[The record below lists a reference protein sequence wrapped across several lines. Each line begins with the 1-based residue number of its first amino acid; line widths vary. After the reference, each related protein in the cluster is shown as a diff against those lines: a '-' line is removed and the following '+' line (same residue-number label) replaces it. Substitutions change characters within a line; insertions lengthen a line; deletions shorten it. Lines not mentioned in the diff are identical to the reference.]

1 MRLKNISLSGF
12 KSFVDPTKISFPSS
26 MSGVVGP
33 NGCGKSNIIDAVRWV
48 MGEISAKNLR
58 GENMADVIFSGSSSR
73 APSSRASVE
82 LLFDNS
88 LGKLGGEYS
97 SYSEISVKRVL
108 EIDGRSIYFLNG
120 SECRRKD
127 ITDIFLGTG
136 LGPRS
141 YAVIEQEMATKLI
154 SSKPEE
160 LRMYIEE
167 VAGISVYRER
177 KKETESRIK
186 KTKENLSRVKDLK
199 DEIERQ
205 LLKLKRQVKS
215 AERYEALK
223 AEEKSKKG
231 LLKAIS
237 WQTRKEKI
245 SNIDLSIKELESSL
259 EKERTLKISLNSEID
274 KSKVTQSEIQ
284 QKIDKVQQDYYSSG
298 ADLTSSEQELSL
310 LKEKRKDLLL
320 EKDQMEETLN
330 SFSSDKDNLSKELS
344 EAELEL
350 SKKEPELQA
359 LDESFSKLEGAMSPD
374 FLVEKIFLDVS
385 NLTVSLEETTR
396 DFSTKT
402 ESDIQE
408 IHSFALEIKNKL
420 EKLKESIKHQSQ
432 YQEEKFKTQ
441 KTELL
446 SLSSEITSFKVKIA
460 EIKSKLSAIESSKLN
475 TITAKNS
482 LEEKLYEIEGPI
494 QKIEADIKPLL
505 DSRIDVEGNLSKLR
519 EHFNDLNENIRANER
534 RIHETDLSLEDF
546 NKDIQKYK
554 LERQGFI
561 SESAIFEEQL
571 KNDNYEIQG
580 LLDEITE
587 NMTEESL
594 VEEISKI
601 ETSIERIGPI
611 NLAAAEEYKI
621 EEERNSEI
629 DTQMSELNSALETLQ
644 GAIKKI
650 DLESR
655 TKFKDTLDKLN
666 IKLGELFPKLFGG
679 GFAKLEL
686 TERDLLESGVLF
698 KAMPPGKKNVN
709 VSQLSGG
716 EKALSSIALVFSFF
730 SLNPAPFCILD
741 EIDAPLDD
749 FNTSRFINMV
759 EEMSEKV
766 QFIFVTHNKISMEK
780 SKHLMGVTMQEPGV
794 SRLVSVDVD
803 EALKMAAS

>member
-215 AERYEALK
+215 AERYKALK

-274 KSKVTQSEIQ
+274 KSKVSQSEIQ

-298 ADLTSSEQELSL
+298 ADLSSSEQELSL
-310 LKEKRKDLLL
+310 LKEKKNDLLL
-320 EKDQMEETLN
+320 EKDQMVETLN
-330 SFSSDKDNLSKELS
+330 DFSSEKDNLSKELS

-385 NLTVSLEETTR
+385 NLTVSLEETAR

-402 ESDIQE
+402 ESDIKE
-408 IHSFALEIKNKL
+408 IHSFAQEIKNKL

-432 YQEEKFKTQ
+432 YQEEKFKAQ

-475 TITAKNS
+475 TVTAKNS
-482 LEEKLYEIEGPI
+482 LDEKLVEIEGPI

-505 DSRIDVEGNLSKLR
+505 DSRVDVEGNLSKLR
-519 EHFNDLNENIRANER
+519 ENFNDLNEIIRANER
-534 RIHETDLSLEDF
+534 RIHETDISIEEF
-546 NKDIQKYK
+546 NSDIQKSK

-601 ETSIERIGPI
+601 ENSIERIGPI
-611 NLAAAEEYKI
+611 NLAAAEEYKL

>member
-12 KSFVDPTKISFPSS
+12 KSFVDPTKIPFPSS

-58 GENMADVIFSGSSSR
+58 GESMADVIFSGSSSR

-97 SYSEISVKRVL
+97 SYSEISVRRVL
-108 EIDGRSIYFLNG
+108 EIDGRSIYYLNG

-215 AERYEALK
+215 AERYKSLK
-223 AEEKSKKG
+223 EEEKNKKG
-231 LLKAIS
+231 LLKALS
-237 WQTRKEKI
+237 WQKRKEKI
-245 SNIDLSIKELESSL
+245 SKINLTIKESESNL
-259 EKERTLKISLNSEID
+259 EKERTLKISLGAEID
-274 KSKVTQSEIQ
+274 KSKVNQSEIQ

-298 ADLTSSEQELSL
+298 ADLTNSEQELAL
-310 LKEKRKDLLL
+310 LKEKKKDLLL
-320 EKDQMEETLN
+320 EKDQIEENLK
-330 SFSSDKDNLSKELS
+330 SFFVEKESLVEQQSKLEIELS
-344 EAELEL
+344 Q
-350 SKKEPELQA
+350 KEPELQA
-359 LDESFSKLEGAMSPD
+359 LDESFAQLEGAMSPD
-374 FLVEKIFLDVS
+374 FLVEKLYLDVS
-385 NLTVSLEETTR
+385 NLTISLEEVVSDYASKNVT
-396 DFSTKT
+396 DISVIHNFS
-402 ESDIQE
+402 I
-408 IHSFALEIKNKL
+408 EIKKKL
-420 EKLKESIKHQSQ
+420 EKLKESLKHQSQ
-432 YQEEKFKTQ
+432 YQEEKFKAQ
-441 KTELL
+441 KIELL
-446 SLSSEITSFKVKIA
+446 ALSSEITSFKVSIA
-460 EIKSKLSAIESSKLN
+460 EIKSKLGALERTKSDSETNRTSIENKLIN
-475 TITAKNS
+475 
-482 LEEKLYEIEGPI
+482 LEAPI
-494 QKIEADIKPLL
+494 QKIEAEIKPLL
-505 DSRIDVEGNLSKLR
+505 DSRIDVEGNLSNLR
-519 EHFNDLNENIRANER
+519 EEFNNLNELIRNNER
-534 RIHETDLSLEDF
+534 KIHQTDLSLENF
-546 NKDIQKYK
+546 NGEIQKSK
-554 LERQGFI
+554 LERQGLI

-571 KNDNYEIQG
+571 KNDNYEIQS
-580 LLDEITE
+580 LLDSLRDDLTE
-587 NMTEESL
+587 DML
-594 VEEISKI
+594 IDEISRI
-601 ETSIERIGPI
+601 ESSIERIGPI
-611 NLAAAEEYKI
+611 NLAAAEEYKL

-629 DTQMSELNSALETLQ
+629 DVQLIELNSALETLQ
-644 GAIKKI
+644 SAIKKI

-666 IKLGELFPKLFGG
+666 IKLAELFPKLFGG

-686 TERDLLESGVLF
+686 TESDLLESGVLF

>member
-12 KSFVDPTKISFPSS
+12 KSFVDPTKIPFPSS

-58 GENMADVIFSGSSSR
+58 GESMADVIFSGSSSR

-97 SYSEISVKRVL
+97 SYSEISVRRVL
-108 EIDGRSIYFLNG
+108 EIDGRSIYYLNG

-215 AERYEALK
+215 AERYKSLK
-223 AEEKSKKG
+223 EEEKNKKG
-231 LLKAIS
+231 LLKALS
-237 WQTRKEKI
+237 WQKRKEKI
-245 SNIDLSIKELESSL
+245 SKINLTIKESESNL
-259 EKERTLKISLNSEID
+259 EKERTLKISLGAEID
-274 KSKVTQSEIQ
+274 KSKVNQSEIQ

-298 ADLTSSEQELSL
+298 ADLTNSEQELAL
-310 LKEKRKDLLL
+310 LKEKKKDLLL
-320 EKDQMEETLN
+320 EKDQIEENLK
-330 SFSSDKDNLSKELS
+330 SFFVEKESLVEQQSKLEIELS
-344 EAELEL
+344 H
-350 SKKEPELQA
+350 KEPELQA
-359 LDESFSKLEGAMSPD
+359 LDESFAQLEGAMSPD
-374 FLVEKIFLDVS
+374 FLVEKLYLDVS
-385 NLTVSLEETTR
+385 NLTISLEEVVSDYAR
-396 DFSTKT
+396 KNVNDISVIHNFS
-402 ESDIQE
+402 I
-408 IHSFALEIKNKL
+408 EIKKKL
-420 EKLKESIKHQSQ
+420 EKLKESLKHQSQ
-432 YQEEKFKTQ
+432 YQEEKFKAQ
-441 KTELL
+441 KIELL
-446 SLSSEITSFKVKIA
+446 ALSSEITSFKVSIA
-460 EIKSKLSAIESSKLN
+460 EIKSKLGALEKTKSDSETNRTSIENKLIN
-475 TITAKNS
+475 
-482 LEEKLYEIEGPI
+482 LEAPI
-494 QKIEADIKPLL
+494 QKIEAEIKPLL
-505 DSRIDVEGNLSKLR
+505 DSRIDVEGNLSNLR
-519 EHFNDLNENIRANER
+519 EEFNNLNELIRNNER
-534 RIHETDLSLEDF
+534 KIHQTDLSLENF
-546 NKDIQKYK
+546 NGEIQKSK
-554 LERQGFI
+554 LERQGLI

-571 KNDNYEIQG
+571 KNDNYEIQS
-580 LLDEITE
+580 LLDSLRDDLTE
-587 NMTEESL
+587 DML
-594 VEEISKI
+594 IDEISRI
-601 ETSIERIGPI
+601 ESSIERIGPI
-611 NLAAAEEYKI
+611 NLAAAEEYKL

-629 DTQMSELNSALETLQ
+629 DVQLIELNSALETLQ
-644 GAIKKI
+644 SAIKKI

-666 IKLGELFPKLFGG
+666 IKLAELFPKLFGG

-686 TERDLLESGVLF
+686 TESDLLESGVLF

>member
-12 KSFVDPTKISFPSS
+12 KSFVDPTKIPFPSS

-58 GENMADVIFSGSSSR
+58 GESMADVIFSGSSSR

-97 SYSEISVKRVL
+97 GYSEISVRRVL
-108 EIDGRSIYFLNG
+108 EIDGRSIYYLNG

-215 AERYEALK
+215 AERYKSLK
-223 AEEKSKKG
+223 EEEKNKKG
-231 LLKAIS
+231 LLKALS
-237 WQTRKEKI
+237 WQKRKEKI
-245 SNIDLSIKELESSL
+245 SKINLTIKESESNL
-259 EKERTLKISLNSEID
+259 EKERTLKISLGAEID
-274 KSKVTQSEIQ
+274 KSKVNQSEIQ

-298 ADLTSSEQELSL
+298 ADLTNSEQELAL
-310 LKEKRKDLLL
+310 LKEKKKDLLL
-320 EKDQMEETLN
+320 EKDQIEENLK
-330 SFSSDKDNLSKELS
+330 SFFVEKESLVEQQSKLEIELS
-344 EAELEL
+344 Q
-350 SKKEPELQA
+350 KEPELQA
-359 LDESFSKLEGAMSPD
+359 LDKSFAQLEGAMSPD
-374 FLVEKIFLDVS
+374 FLVEKLYLDVS
-385 NLTVSLEETTR
+385 NLTISLEEVVSDYASKNVT
-396 DFSTKT
+396 DISIIHNFS
-402 ESDIQE
+402 I
-408 IHSFALEIKNKL
+408 EIKKKL
-420 EKLKESIKHQSQ
+420 EKLKESLKHQSQ
-432 YQEEKFKTQ
+432 YQEEKFKAQ

-446 SLSSEITSFKVKIA
+446 ALSSEITSFKVSIA
-460 EIKSKLSAIESSKLN
+460 EIKSKLG
-475 TITAKNS
+475 S
-482 LEEKLYEIEGPI
+482 LEKTKSDSEMNRTSVENKLINLEAPI
-494 QKIEADIKPLL
+494 QKIEAEIKPLL
-505 DSRIDVEGNLSKLR
+505 DSRIDVEGNLSNLR
-519 EHFNDLNENIRANER
+519 EEFNNLNELIRNNER
-534 RIHETDLSLEDF
+534 KIHQTDLSLENF
-546 NKDIQKYK
+546 NGEIQKSK
-554 LERQGFI
+554 LERQGLI

-571 KNDNYEIQG
+571 KNDNYEIQS
-580 LLDEITE
+580 LLDSLRDDLTE
-587 NMTEESL
+587 DML
-594 VEEISKI
+594 IDEISRI
-601 ETSIERIGPI
+601 ESSIERIGPI
-611 NLAAAEEYKI
+611 NLAAAEEYKL

-629 DTQMSELNSALETLQ
+629 DVQLIELNSALETLQ
-644 GAIKKI
+644 SAIKKI

-666 IKLGELFPKLFGG
+666 IKLAELFPKLFGG

-686 TERDLLESGVLF
+686 TESDLLESGVLF

>member
-1 MRLKNISLSGF
+1 
-12 KSFVDPTKISFPSS
+12 
-26 MSGVVGP
+26 
-33 NGCGKSNIIDAVRWV
+33 
-48 MGEISAKNLR
+48 
-58 GENMADVIFSGSSSR
+58 
-73 APSSRASVE
+73 
-82 LLFDNS
+82 
-88 LGKLGGEYS
+88 
-97 SYSEISVKRVL
+97 
-108 EIDGRSIYFLNG
+108 
-120 SECRRKD
+120 
-127 ITDIFLGTG
+127 
-136 LGPRS
+136 
-141 YAVIEQEMATKLI
+141 
-154 SSKPEE
+154 
-160 LRMYIEE
+160 
-167 VAGISVYRER
+167 
-177 KKETESRIK
+177 
-186 KTKENLSRVKDLK
+186 
-199 DEIERQ
+199 
-205 LLKLKRQVKS
+205 
-215 AERYEALK
+215 
-223 AEEKSKKG
+223 
-231 LLKAIS
+231 
-237 WQTRKEKI
+237 
-245 SNIDLSIKELESSL
+245 
-259 EKERTLKISLNSEID
+259 
-274 KSKVTQSEIQ
+274 
-284 QKIDKVQQDYYSSG
+284 
-298 ADLTSSEQELSL
+298 
-310 LKEKRKDLLL
+310 
-320 EKDQMEETLN
+320 
-330 SFSSDKDNLSKELS
+330 
-344 EAELEL
+344 
-350 SKKEPELQA
+350 
-359 LDESFSKLEGAMSPD
+359 MSPD

-432 YQEEKFKTQ
+432 YQEEKFKAQ

-611 NLAAAEEYKI
+611 NLAAAEEYKL

>member
-108 EIDGRSIYFLNG
+108 EIDGRSIYYLNG

-154 SSKPEE
+154 SSRPEE

-177 KKETESRIK
+177 KRETESRIK

-223 AEEKSKKG
+223 EEEKSKKG

-245 SNIDLSIKELESSL
+245 SKIDLSIKELESSL

-310 LKEKRKDLLL
+310 LKEKRKDLLS

-432 YQEEKFKTQ
+432 YQEEKFKAQ

-475 TITAKNS
+475 TISAKNS
-482 LEEKLYEIEGPI
+482 LEEKLNEIEGPI
-494 QKIEADIKPLL
+494 KKIEADIKPLL

-534 RIHETDLSLEDF
+534 RIHEIDLSLEDF

-611 NLAAAEEYKI
+611 NLAAAEEYKL

>member
-12 KSFVDPTKISFPSS
+12 KSFVDPTKIPFPSS

-58 GENMADVIFSGSSSR
+58 GESMADVIFSGSSSR

-97 SYSEISVKRVL
+97 SYSEISVRRVL
-108 EIDGRSIYFLNG
+108 EIDGRSIYYLNG

-215 AERYEALK
+215 AERYKSLK
-223 AEEKSKKG
+223 EEEKNKKG
-231 LLKAIS
+231 LLKALS
-237 WQTRKEKI
+237 WQKRKEKI
-245 SNIDLSIKELESSL
+245 SKINLTIKESESNL
-259 EKERTLKISLNSEID
+259 EKERTLKISLGAEID
-274 KSKVTQSEIQ
+274 KSKVNQSEIQ

-298 ADLTSSEQELSL
+298 ADLTNSEQELAL
-310 LKEKRKDLLL
+310 LKEKKKDLLL
-320 EKDQMEETLN
+320 EKDQIEENLE
-330 SFSSDKDNLSKELS
+330 SFIVEKESLVEQQSKLEIELS
-344 EAELEL
+344 H
-350 SKKEPELQA
+350 KEPELQA
-359 LDESFSKLEGAMSPD
+359 LDESFAQLEGAMSPD
-374 FLVEKIFLDVS
+374 FLVEKLYLDVS
-385 NLTVSLEETTR
+385 NLTISLEEVVSDYAR
-396 DFSTKT
+396 KNVNDISVIHNFS
-402 ESDIQE
+402 
-408 IHSFALEIKNKL
+408 LEIKKKL
-420 EKLKESIKHQSQ
+420 EKLKESLKHQSQ
-432 YQEEKFKTQ
+432 YQEEKFKAQ
-441 KTELL
+441 KIELL
-446 SLSSEITSFKVKIA
+446 ALSSEITSFKVSIA
-460 EIKSKLSAIESSKLN
+460 EIKSKLGALERTKSDSETNRTSVENKLIN
-475 TITAKNS
+475 
-482 LEEKLYEIEGPI
+482 LEAPI
-494 QKIEADIKPLL
+494 QKIEAEIKPLL
-505 DSRIDVEGNLSKLR
+505 DSRIDVEGNLSNLR
-519 EHFNDLNENIRANER
+519 EEFNNLNELIRNNER
-534 RIHETDLSLEDF
+534 KIHQTDLSLENF
-546 NKDIQKYK
+546 NGEIQKSK
-554 LERQGFI
+554 LERQGLI

-571 KNDNYEIQG
+571 KNDNYEIQS
-580 LLDEITE
+580 LLDSLKDDLTE
-587 NMTEESL
+587 DML
-594 VEEISKI
+594 IDEISRI
-601 ETSIERIGPI
+601 ESSIERIGPI
-611 NLAAAEEYKI
+611 NLAAAEEYKL

-629 DTQMSELNSALETLQ
+629 DVQLIELNSALETLQ
-644 GAIKKI
+644 SAIKKI

-666 IKLGELFPKLFGG
+666 IKLAELFPKLFGG

-686 TERDLLESGVLF
+686 TESDLLESGVLF

>member
-12 KSFVDPTKISFPSS
+12 KSFVDPTKIPFPSS

-58 GENMADVIFSGSSSR
+58 GESMADVIFSGSSSR

-97 SYSEISVKRVL
+97 SYSEISVRRVL
-108 EIDGRSIYFLNG
+108 EIDGRSIYYLNG

-215 AERYEALK
+215 AERYKSLK
-223 AEEKSKKG
+223 EEEKNKKG
-231 LLKAIS
+231 LLKALS
-237 WQTRKEKI
+237 WQKRKEKI
-245 SNIDLSIKELESSL
+245 SKINLTIKESESNL
-259 EKERTLKISLNSEID
+259 EKERTLKISLGAEID
-274 KSKVTQSEIQ
+274 KSKVNQSEIQ

-298 ADLTSSEQELSL
+298 ADLTNSEQELAL
-310 LKEKRKDLLL
+310 LKEKKKDLLL
-320 EKDQMEETLN
+320 EKDQIEENLE
-330 SFSSDKDNLSKELS
+330 SFIVEKESLVEQQSKLEIELS
-344 EAELEL
+344 H
-350 SKKEPELQA
+350 KEPELQA
-359 LDESFSKLEGAMSPD
+359 LDESFAQLEGAMSPD
-374 FLVEKIFLDVS
+374 FLVEKLYLDVS
-385 NLTVSLEETTR
+385 NLTISLEEVVS
-396 DFSTKT
+396 DFARKNVN
-402 ESDIQE
+402 DISV
-408 IHSFALEIKNKL
+408 IHNFSIEIKKKL
-420 EKLKESIKHQSQ
+420 EKLKESLKHQSQ
-432 YQEEKFKTQ
+432 YQEEKFKAQ
-441 KTELL
+441 KIELL
-446 SLSSEITSFKVKIA
+446 ALSSEITSFKVSIA
-460 EIKSKLSAIESSKLN
+460 EIKSKLGALERTKSDSETNRTSVENKLIN
-475 TITAKNS
+475 
-482 LEEKLYEIEGPI
+482 LEAPI
-494 QKIEADIKPLL
+494 QKIEAEIKPLL
-505 DSRIDVEGNLSKLR
+505 DSRIDVEGNLSNLR
-519 EHFNDLNENIRANER
+519 EEFNNLNELIRNNER
-534 RIHETDLSLEDF
+534 KIHQTDLSLENF
-546 NKDIQKYK
+546 NGEIQKSK
-554 LERQGFI
+554 LERQGLI

-571 KNDNYEIQG
+571 KNDNYEIQS
-580 LLDEITE
+580 LLDSLRDDLTE
-587 NMTEESL
+587 DML
-594 VEEISKI
+594 IDEISRI
-601 ETSIERIGPI
+601 ESSIERIGPI
-611 NLAAAEEYKI
+611 NLAAAEEYKL

-629 DTQMSELNSALETLQ
+629 DVQLIELNSALETLQ
-644 GAIKKI
+644 SAIKKI

-666 IKLGELFPKLFGG
+666 IKLAELFPKLFGG

-686 TERDLLESGVLF
+686 TESDLLESGVLF

>member
-12 KSFVDPTKISFPSS
+12 KSFVDPTKIPFPSS

-58 GENMADVIFSGSSSR
+58 GESMADVIFSGSSSR

-97 SYSEISVKRVL
+97 SYSEISVRRVL
-108 EIDGRSIYFLNG
+108 EIDGRSIYYLNG

-215 AERYEALK
+215 AERYKSLK
-223 AEEKSKKG
+223 EEEKNKKG
-231 LLKAIS
+231 LLKALS
-237 WQTRKEKI
+237 WQKRKEKI
-245 SNIDLSIKELESSL
+245 SKINLTIKESESNL
-259 EKERTLKISLNSEID
+259 EKERTLKISLGAEID
-274 KSKVTQSEIQ
+274 KSKVNQSEIQ

-298 ADLTSSEQELSL
+298 ADLTNSEQELTL
-310 LKEKRKDLLL
+310 LKEKKKDLLL
-320 EKDQMEETLN
+320 EKDQIEENLK
-330 SFSSDKDNLSKELS
+330 SFFVEKESLVEQQSKLEIELS
-344 EAELEL
+344 Q
-350 SKKEPELQA
+350 KEPELQA
-359 LDESFSKLEGAMSPD
+359 LDESFAKLEGAMSPD
-374 FLVEKIFLDVS
+374 FLVEKLYLDVS
-385 NLTVSLEETTR
+385 NLTISLEEVVSDYAR
-396 DFSTKT
+396 KNVNDISVIHNFS
-402 ESDIQE
+402 I
-408 IHSFALEIKNKL
+408 EIKKKL
-420 EKLKESIKHQSQ
+420 EKLKESLKHQSQ
-432 YQEEKFKTQ
+432 YQEEKFKAQ
-441 KTELL
+441 KIELL
-446 SLSSEITSFKVKIA
+446 ALSSEITSFKVSIA
-460 EIKSKLSAIESSKLN
+460 EIKSKLGALERTKSDSETNRTSVENKLIN
-475 TITAKNS
+475 
-482 LEEKLYEIEGPI
+482 LEAPI
-494 QKIEADIKPLL
+494 QKIEAEIKPLL
-505 DSRIDVEGNLSKLR
+505 DSRIDVEGNLSNLR
-519 EHFNDLNENIRANER
+519 EEFNNLNELIRNNER
-534 RIHETDLSLEDF
+534 KIHQTDLSLENF
-546 NKDIQKYK
+546 NGEIQKSK
-554 LERQGFI
+554 LERQGLI

-571 KNDNYEIQG
+571 KNDNYEIQS
-580 LLDEITE
+580 LLDSLRDDLTE
-587 NMTEESL
+587 DML
-594 VEEISKI
+594 IDEISRI
-601 ETSIERIGPI
+601 ESSIERIGPI
-611 NLAAAEEYKI
+611 NLAAAEEYKL

-629 DTQMSELNSALETLQ
+629 DVQLIELNSALETLQ
-644 GAIKKI
+644 SAIKKI

-666 IKLGELFPKLFGG
+666 IKLAELFPKLFGG

-686 TERDLLESGVLF
+686 TESDLLESGVLF